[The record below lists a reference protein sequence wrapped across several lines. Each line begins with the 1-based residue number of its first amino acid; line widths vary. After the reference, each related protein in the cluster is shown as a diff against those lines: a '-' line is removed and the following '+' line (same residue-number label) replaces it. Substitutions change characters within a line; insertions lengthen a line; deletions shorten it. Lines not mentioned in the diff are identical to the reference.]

1 MNYKDKVVVKP
12 WGYEYLA
19 YENKDVAVWY
29 LHINQG
35 ESTSMHCHPK
45 KTTGLILLNGEA
57 EVSFLADKRVM
68 KGLDKVMIRRGLFHQ
83 TKALSN
89 GGIDVFEIETP
100 NDKEDL
106 VRLSDNYGRQDKPYE
121 TTYQD
126 RSMDCVWFP
135 DWSQVHLNKTFKDC
149 TIDIFKV
156 NDNTL
161 KDNEVIDDTDLV
173 IFLKGGLRREV
184 NGKSLCALIPGD
196 VGFFSIVKQVALQ
209 LDGVMNDTV
218 IMTIS
223 K

>member
-1 MNYKDKVVVKP
+1 MNYKDKVVIKP
-12 WGYEYLA
+12 WGNEYLV
-19 YENKDVAVWY
+19 YENNDIALWH

-57 EVSFLADKRVM
+57 EVGFLADKRVI

-83 TKALSN
+83 TKALSE
-89 GGIDVFEIETP
+89 GGVDIFEVETP

-106 VRLSDNYGRQDKPYE
+106 VRLNDNYGRQDKPYE
-121 TTYQD
+121 TTFLPKNEK
-126 RSMDCVWFP
+126 CF
-135 DWSQVHLNKTFKDC
+135 H
-149 TIDIFKV
+149 IH
-156 NDNTL
+156 DNTCNYWTDFLNYKIKIHTLIHKGEINIL
-161 KDNEVIDDTDLV
+161 KDDDLV

-196 VGFFSIVKQVALQ
+196 VGFAKIVKQVASQ
-209 LDGVMNDTV
+209 LDGFMNDTV
-218 IMTIS
+218 IMVIS